1 MSNGYAI
8 TFVKNFCKGCNSM
21 GKLVVIEGS
30 DGSGKATQT
39 RKLYERLRDLE
50 VNVRRVSFPNYE
62 SESSAL
68 IKMYL
73 RGDFGGSAE
82 DVNPYAAATFYA
94 IDRFAGFFE
103 WKNFYNA
110 GGLVL
115 SDRYVG
121 SNMAYQAAKLNRK
134 TDRTKFFAWLDD
146 LEYKHYGLPRPDL
159 TIFLDMP
166 PEISAILRRERGRE
180 DIHENDAAFM
190 KKTYD
195 VYREIAAKYGWKVV
209 NCADRNFARSS
220 TDIHED
226 ILILV
231 EEMLAPENFGR
242 HVNL

>member
-1 MSNGYAI
+1 
-8 TFVKNFCKGCNSM
+8 M
-21 GKLVVIEGS
+21 GKLIVIEGS

-73 RGDFGGSAE
+73 RGDFGGDAE
-82 DVNPYAAATFYA
+82 AVNPYAAATFYA
-94 IDRFAGFFE
+94 VDRFAGLGE
-103 WKNFYNA
+103 WRDFYNR

-121 SNMAYQAAKLNRK
+121 SNMAYQAAKFRNERE
-134 TDRTKFFAWLDD
+134 RTEFLTWLYD
-146 LEYKHYGLPRPDL
+146 LEFNRFQLPKPDL

-180 DIHENDAAFM
+180 DIHETDAEYQI
-190 KKTYD
+190 KTYNT
-195 VYREIAAKYGWKVV
+195 YKELSEMYGWKIV
-209 NCADRNFARSS
+209 NCADKNFARST
-220 TDIHED
+220 TDIHEN
-226 ILILV
+226 ILSLV
-231 EEMLAPENFGR
+231 EEL
-242 HVNL
+242 LI